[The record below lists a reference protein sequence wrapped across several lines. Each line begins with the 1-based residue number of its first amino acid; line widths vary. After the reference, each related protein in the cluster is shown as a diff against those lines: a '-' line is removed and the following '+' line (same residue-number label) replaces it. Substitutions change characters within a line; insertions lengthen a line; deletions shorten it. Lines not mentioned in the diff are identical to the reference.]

1 MHRFS
6 AKGHKKRHLHALIP
20 YSVSQENYGTRRM
33 MREISAQEITEVVK
47 DLCIDANYNLGED
60 ILSAFERAI
69 KTEES
74 PTGRGVL
81 KELIENARIA
91 REEKAPICQD
101 CGLAVVFLEIGQD
114 VHITGGDLKE
124 AINKGV
130 RQGYEQGYLRKSACN
145 PITRKNTG
153 DNTPAIIHLDIVPGD
168 TVKIT
173 VAPKGGGSENM
184 SRVTMLTPA
193 AGMEGIKDFVVHRV
207 KESGSNPCP
216 PTIIGIGVGGTLER
230 SAILAKKALLR
241 SLGQRNPDPE
251 LAKIE
256 EEILVRIKNLGI
268 GPMGYG
274 GTTTSLDVFLEMEP
288 CHIASL
294 PVAVNVQCHAARHKE
309 AVI

>member
-1 MHRFS
+1 
-6 AKGHKKRHLHALIP
+6 
-20 YSVSQENYGTRRM
+20 
-33 MREISAQEITEVVK
+33 MREISAQGITKTVR

-60 ILSAFERAI
+60 VLSAFEMAI

-81 KELIENARIA
+81 KELLENARIA

-193 AGMEGIKDFVVHRV
+193 EGMEGIKDFVVQRV

-216 PTIIGIGVGGTLER
+216 PTIIGIGVGGTFER

>member
-1 MHRFS
+1 M
-6 AKGHKKRHLHALIP
+6 I
-20 YSVSQENYGTRRM
+20 
-33 MREISAQEITEVVK
+33 REIPAQEIIKVVK
-47 DLCIDANYNLGED
+47 DLCVDANYNLGND
-60 ILSAFERAI
+60 VLLAFDQAI
-69 KTEES
+69 ENEKSETARE
-74 PTGRGVL
+74 VL
-81 KELIENARIA
+81 RELKENARIA

-101 CGLAVVFLEIGQD
+101 CGLAVVFMEIGQD
-114 VHITGGDLKE
+114 VHITGGDLKA
-124 AINKGV
+124 AINEGV
-130 RQGYEQGYLRKSACN
+130 RQGYEEGYLRKSACN

-153 DNTPAIIHLDIVPGD
+153 DNTPAIIHLEIVPGD
-168 TVKIT
+168 KIRII

-193 AGMEGIKDFVVHRV
+193 AGMEGVKDFVVNRV

-216 PTIIGIGVGGTLER
+216 PTIICIGVGGTFER

-241 SLGQRNPDPE
+241 TLGERNPDPE

-256 EEILVRIKNLGI
+256 KEIFARIKKLGI
-268 GPMGYG
+268 GPVGYG

-294 PVAVNVQCHAARHKE
+294 PVAVNIQCHAARHKE